1 MVECA
6 LHCLY
11 NYNLTHMYS
20 CHQWKYVDSNEL
32 KDILSERVDEGFT
45 FPMNPAWILTNPNFK
60 ELYDKLIASDKPN
73 VRESIKVWYPKDIQ
87 QRMHQI
93 SSKYPEG
100 FVSYTKPSRD
110 RMSGNSCDLAQ
121 MELKRYNVRRKGQ
134 SKLRRALTRQRL
146 KKNKTPTL
154 FSTSLM
160 MLQFGKES
168 EVQESRQLSMIA
180 DNDCEDDQEV
190 KAVPQDV
197 DKKMPRRSS
206 KSLASS
212 NKGSKRRSFA
222 EARRASLDRLV
233 KPIKRALSSRKSKSQ
248 PDINTK

>member
-1 MVECA
+1 MLLIA
-6 LHCLY
+6 N
-11 NYNLTHMYS
+11 NYSLAHMYY
-20 CHQWKYVDSNEL
+20 HQWKYVDSNEL
-32 KDILSERVDEGFT
+32 KEILSERVDEGFT

-60 ELYDKLIASDKPN
+60 ELYDKLIASNKPN
-73 VRESIKVWYPKDIQ
+73 VRESMEIWYPKEIQ
-87 QRMHQI
+87 QRIHNI
-93 SSKYPEG
+93 TSKYPEG

-110 RMSGNSCDLAQ
+110 RTSGNSCDLAQ

-154 FSTSLM
+154 FSTTLM

-168 EVQESRQLSMIA
+168 EVHESRQLSMIT
-180 DNDCEDDQEV
+180 DDDCEDDQEE
-190 KAVPQDV
+190 KAVPHV

-206 KSLASS
+206 KSLAGS

-222 EARRASLDRLV
+222 EARRASFDRLV

-248 PDINTK
+248 PDLDM